1 MAIDP
6 RRVVERYLHEVL
18 SGAGSATA
26 DELIASEEVRQRTAG
41 FLRAFPDL
49 DVQALLVVAEGEH
62 VAAHFVARGT
72 HRGLFDGAPPTGRQW
87 EACGTAIYR
96 VVDGRIADAWVT
108 WDRLSLLE
116 QLDAVRRVETV
127 SA

>member
-18 SGAGSATA
+18 SGAGPATPA
-26 DELIASEEVRQRTAG
+26 ELISSDEVRQRTAG
-41 FLRAFPDL
+41 FRRAFPDL
-49 DVQALLVVAEGEH
+49 DVRAILVVADGEH
-62 VAAHFVARGT
+62 VAAHFVGRGT
-72 HRGLFDGAPPTGRQW
+72 HDGLFDGAPPTGRHW
-87 EACGTAIYR
+87 EASGTAIYR
-96 VVDGRIADAWVT
+96 VVDGRIADARVT